1 MRVCV
6 FCGSSSGT
14 GTAYLEAAREVGRT
28 LAERGIDIVYGG
40 AGVGTMGELA
50 DAALAAGGQ
59 VVGVIP
65 RSLVDWEV
73 AHGGL
78 TEQHVVTNL
87 HERKAL
93 MARLSDA
100 FIALPGGAG
109 TLDELFETWT
119 WAQLGLHTKPVGLLD
134 VKGYFQPM
142 VQFLDHMVAEGFLR
156 QPYRDMLIIEPEI
169 APLLDRCATYQA
181 PSYKWTRDS
190 DNNAP

>member
-1 MRVCV
+1 MHVCV
-6 FCGSSSGT
+6 FCGSSPGT
-14 GTAYLEAAREVGRT
+14 GNAYIEAARQVGRV
-28 LAERGIDIVYGG
+28 LAERGIGLVYGG

-50 DAALAAGGQ
+50 DAALAAGGS

-65 RSLVDWEV
+65 QSLVDWEV

-93 MARLSDA
+93 MAHLSDA

-119 WAQLGLHTKPVGLLD
+119 WAQLGLHAKPVGLLD

-142 VQFLDHMVAEGFLR
+142 IQFLDHMVTEGFLKP
-156 QPYRDMLIIEPEI
+156 PYREMLIIESEI
-169 APLLDRCATYQA
+169 GALLDRYAAYEP
-181 PSYKWTRDS
+181 PSYKWTRGD
-190 DNNAP
+190 DNRIP